1 MIVLFFCPPLINILF
16 VVLAAA
22 EYHKS
27 EDGKSKEVKVR
38 PNFQDFRWESTYD
51 GDRCKESA
59 YDLYEK
65 SFDNITEFFQTA
77 VCKLPSMKSLVYST
91 KNGKAGLFADMLA
104 IKPIVACKGYVYFG
118 AQTPSVFES
127 DIDIS
132 PLNLLFD
139 GGAAKFAFG
148 VLKMDTGLVYAAG
161 MRVTLRRHR
170 QVPRGVVV
178 ADLPEEKKQEEVT
191 WKVLGI
197 LYSHVPGGKRSGFEP
212 ILICYNARIS
222 RYDYQYKEDKSGT
235 KVKYLKQ
242 THLPD
247 KAIVDYPR
255 WNFSPLSQVK
265 FVTWNMASVLTPD
278 QETMRNIAL
287 RGHVKDPEDPK
298 AEEKPESDGSDT
310 NSEETPTEIVPP
322 VPATNR
328 SRVGRGRGSQPTRPR
343 ATSPATDQTKTIES
357 LKRSIELAEATNTSL
372 KESNAILK
380 ADNTDKAKKIKELEK
395 LEKIEEK
402 AERFKISVLEYFQN
416 KYEDANN
423 KTKPD
428 TLAAFMPSSL
438 RKYFTTGEL
447 NA

>member
-51 GDRCKESA
+51 GERCKESA

-77 VCKLPSMKSLVYST
+77 VCKLPTMKSIVYS
-91 KNGKAGLFADMLA
+91 KDKGKSGLFSDMLA

-118 AQTPSVFES
+118 AETPSEFEK

-191 WKVLGI
+191 WKILGI

-265 FVTWNMASVLTPD
+265 YLTWNMASILTPD

-287 RGHVKDPEDPK
+287 RGHVKDPEDPRAK
-298 AEEKPESDGSDT
+298 DKSESDDDDT
-310 NSEETPTEIVPP
+310 NSEETLTEIVPP

-328 SRVGRGRGSQPTRPR
+328 SRVGRGRGSQATRPR
-343 ATSPATDQTKTIES
+343 ASAAATDQTKTIET
-357 LKRSIELAEATNTSL
+357 LKRSIQMAEATKTSL
-372 KESNAILK
+372 KESNDLLK
-380 ADNTDKAKKIKELEK
+380 ADNTKMEKRLKELEK
-395 LEKIEEK
+395 LEKTVDQ
-402 AERFKISVLEYFQN
+402 ADRFRNSVFEFFQN
-416 KYEDANN
+416 KYEDLDEKKRPN
-423 KTKPD
+423 TF
-428 TLAAFMPSSL
+428 TEFMPKSL
-438 RKYFTTGEL
+438 QKYFTTQEL
-447 NA
+447 EY

>member
-22 EYHKS
+22 NFQKS
-27 EDGKSKEVKVR
+27 EDGKSKEVKLK
-38 PNFQDFRWESTYD
+38 PNFQEFRWESKCD
-51 GDRCKESA
+51 GERCKESA
-59 YDLYEK
+59 YDKYEED
-65 SFDNITEFFQTA
+65 FDTITEFFQTA
-77 VCKLPSMKSLVYST
+77 VCKLPLMKDLVYST
-91 KNGKAGLFADMLA
+91 KAGKAALFADLLEK
-104 IKPIVACKGYVYFG
+104 KPIVACKGYVYFG
-118 AQTPSVFES
+118 AETPSEFEK

-148 VLKMDTGLVYAAG
+148 VLKMDTGVVYAAG

-265 FVTWNMASVLTPD
+265 YLTWNMASILTPE
-278 QETMRNIAL
+278 QEKMRNIAL
-287 RGHVKDPEDPK
+287 RGHVKDPDDPRAQDK
-298 AEEKPESDGSDT
+298 SESDGSDT
-310 NSEETPTEIVPP
+310 NSEDTPTEIVPP

-328 SRVGRGRGSQPTRPR
+328 SRAGRGRGSQPTRPR
-343 ATSPATDQTKTIES
+343 ATSPATNQTKTIET
-357 LKRSIELAEATNTSL
+357 LKKAIEHAEATNTSL

-402 AERFKISVLEYFQN
+402 AERFKNSVLEYFQN

-428 TLAAFMPSSL
+428 TLAEFMPSSL

>member
-22 EYHKS
+22 NFQKS
-27 EDGKSKEVKVR
+27 EDGKSKEVKVK
-38 PNFQDFRWESTYD
+38 PNFQDFRWESKYD

-59 YDLYEK
+59 YDQYETD
-65 SFDNITEFFQTA
+65 FETITKFFQTA
-77 VCKLPSMKSLVYST
+77 VCKLPKMKSLVYST
-91 KNGKAGLFADMLA
+91 IKGKSGLFADMLA

-118 AQTPSVFES
+118 AETPSEFEK

-148 VLKMDTGLVYAAG
+148 VLKMDTGVVYAAG

-265 FVTWNMASVLTPD
+265 YLTWNMASVLTPE
-278 QETMRNIAL
+278 QEKMRNIAL
-287 RGHVKDPEDPK
+287 RGHVKDPDDPRAQDK
-298 AEEKPESDGSDT
+298 SESDGSDT
-310 NSEETPTEIVPP
+310 NSEDTPTEIVPP

-328 SRVGRGRGSQPTRPR
+328 SRAGRGRGSQPTRPR
-343 ATSPATDQTKTIES
+343 ASAAATDQTKTIES
-357 LKRSIELAEATNTSL
+357 LKRSIQMAEATKTSL
-372 KESNAILK
+372 KESNDLLK
-380 ADNTDKAKKIKELEK
+380 ADNTKMEKKIKELEK
-395 LEKIEEK
+395 LEKTVDQADRLK
-402 AERFKISVLEYFQN
+402 NSVVEYFQN
-416 KYEDANN
+416 KYEDLND
-423 KTKPD
+423 KKKPD

-438 RKYFTTGEL
+438 RKYFTTDEL

>member
-59 YDLYEK
+59 YDLYQK
-65 SFDNITEFFQTA
+65 SFHNITEFFQTA
-77 VCKLPSMKSLVYST
+77 VCKLPSMRSLITASDKSKVEV
-91 KNGKAGLFADMLA
+91 FADLLEK
-104 IKPIVACKGYVYFG
+104 KPIVACKGYVYFG
-118 AQTPSVFES
+118 AENPSEFES
-127 DIDIS
+127 NINIS

-148 VLKMDTGLVYAAG
+148 VLKMDTGVVYAAG

-265 FVTWNMASVLTPD
+265 YLTWNMASILTTD

-287 RGHVKDPEDPK
+287 RGHVKDPDDPR
-298 AEEKPESDGSDT
+298 AQEKSESDDDDT

-343 ATSPATDQTKTIES
+343 ATSPATNQTKTIET
-357 LKRSIELAEATNTSL
+357 LKKAIEHAEATNTSL

-380 ADNTDKAKKIKELEK
+380 ADNTDSKKRPRMH
-395 LEKIEEK
+395 
-402 AERFKISVLEYFQN
+402 A
-416 KYEDANN
+416 
-423 KTKPD
+423 
-428 TLAAFMPSSL
+428 
-438 RKYFTTGEL
+438 
-447 NA
+447 